1 MIRGRS
7 ILAIIPARGGS
18 KGLPKKNIRLMC
30 GKPLISWTIEQ
41 ANVSR
46 YLDTVFVSTDSEEI
60 ATIAKQYG
68 AVIPFM
74 RPAEMARDDSPTADA
89 VVHAIQQFSQAG
101 RQFDYIVLLE
111 PTSPLRKP
119 TDIDNAIELII
130 NTPDADCLVSLGEV
144 HMEHPLIV
152 KRIQEDGFLTPYMS
166 DTRKIHQRQQADQAY
181 FPYGVVY
188 ISTVP
193 AFLKNR
199 TFYSERTIPY
209 LIDRWQN
216 YEIDDEIDFLIV
228 EQLANLKLKEIYG

>member
-1 MIRGRS
+1 MKCI
-7 ILAIIPARGGS
+7 AIIPARGGS
-18 KGLPKKNIRLMC
+18 KGLPKKNIRLLC

-41 ANVSR
+41 ANASR

-60 ATIAKQYG
+60 ATIARQYG

-74 RPAEMARDDSPTADA
+74 RPAELARDDSPTADA
-89 VVHAIQQFSQAG
+89 VVHAIHQFSKAG
-101 RQFDYIVLLE
+101 KQFDYIVLLE

-119 TDIDNAIELII
+119 ADIDNAIELII
-130 NTPDADCLVSLGEV
+130 ESPDADCLVSLGEV
-144 HMEHPLIV
+144 HMEHPMIV
-152 KRIQEDGFLTPYMS
+152 KRIGENGFLTPYMLG
-166 DTRKIHQRQQADQAY
+166 TRKIHQRQQADRAY

-188 ISTVP
+188 ISKVP

-199 TFYSERTIPY
+199 TFYSERTVPH

-228 EQLANLKLKEIYG
+228 EQLANSKLKVIYG

>member
-1 MIRGRS
+1 MKDGKT

-30 GKPLISWTIEQ
+30 GKPLIAWTIEQ
-41 ANVSR
+41 AINSR
-46 YLDTVFVSTDSEEI
+46 YLDTVYVSTDSEEI
-60 ATIAKQYG
+60 AIIARQYG

-74 RPAEMARDDSPTADA
+74 RPAELARDDSPTADA
-89 VVHAIQQFSQAG
+89 VVHAILQFELQG
-101 RQFDYIVLLE
+101 KQFDYIVLLE

-119 TDIDNAIELII
+119 DDIDNAIKLIVD
-130 NTPDADCLVSLGEV
+130 TPGADCLVSLGEI

-152 KRIQEDGFLTPYMS
+152 KRIQENGFLMPYMPDS
-166 DTRKIHQRQQADQAY
+166 QKIHQRQQADRAY

-188 ISTVP
+188 ISKVH
-193 AFLKNR
+193 AYLKDR

-216 YEIDDEIDFLIV
+216 YEIDDEIDFSIV
-228 EQLANLKLKEIYG
+228 EQLARLKMR